1 MNSRNNLPEKFAEF
15 AGQRQASFLK
25 VKGIK
30 EKGIPVIGSYCT
42 YFPKEIAMAMGA
54 VTVGLC
60 GTSEEPIQEAQKDLP
75 KNLCPLIQSSYGFAK
90 TDTCPYF
97 YFSDLVVGETTCDG
111 KKKMFEFLG
120 RIKDVHVMHLP
131 NVQDEAGKVLW
142 KGEIL
147 RLKERLEEKFGI
159 SISDES
165 VRLAVRKNNQI
176 RKALKEFCGLMKQ
189 DPVPM
194 SGYELFQ
201 VLYGSWIKLY
211 TD

>member
-1 MNSRNNLPEKFAEF
+1 MDFAE
-15 AGQRQASFLK
+15 RQKSRFKRL
-25 VKGIK
+25 
-30 EKGIPVIGSYCT
+30 
-42 YFPKEIAMAMGA
+42 
-54 VTVGLC
+54 
-60 GTSEEPIQEAQKDLP
+60 QKDLP

-176 RKALKEFCGLMKQ
+176 RKALKGILWADETG
-189 DPVPM
+189 P
-194 SGYELFQ
+194 
-201 VLYGSWIKLY
+201 GSDVRL
-211 TD
+211 